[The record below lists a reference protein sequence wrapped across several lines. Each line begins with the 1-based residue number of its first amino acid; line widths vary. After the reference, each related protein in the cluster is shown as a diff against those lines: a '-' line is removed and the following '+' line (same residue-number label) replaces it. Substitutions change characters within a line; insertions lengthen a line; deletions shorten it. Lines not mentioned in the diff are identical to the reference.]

1 MHLVYCTGKYIH
13 IRITAKT
20 VMFTGTEVTIVI
32 SIIHWMDGMLIAQV
46 HRDGVGHDHIQV
58 KVGLM
63 MS

>member
-1 MHLVYCTGKYIH
+1 MHNVDHSQNNNLI
-13 IRITAKT
+13 
-20 VMFTGTEVTIVI
+20 FTGTEVTIVI
-32 SIIHWMDGMLIAQV
+32 IHWVNEMLFAQV